1 MSKRIIFVEPILYFF
16 VTKPKLNL
24 SMKNHIPVKH
34 VLLSLKQGILLTSLI
49 FYTILNDLSAQCQF
63 TTTSG
68 NVTGQVS
75 FQSNQV
81 DFVSIDIDLDN
92 TCNAKFSFNIVSNTF
107 ATTCNFIEY
116 YRMDGSLM
124 ATEDRTTPGS
134 STFTFNNTHLDGKP
148 MARKGMYF
156 FFRAKSSSS
165 ATDFTAYKA
174 IFINSVRDRVGP
186 VFGTFPADVDRV
198 CTATSFAPAST
209 GGTPTATDACGTV
222 SNITNLDFNNL
233 SVRGQAYIPISGA
246 KICREI
252 LRTWRA
258 TDDSGNNTTQ
268 VQKIT
273 VYDNSAPVFKN
284 TIEGGTVITTSLV
297 NSSISFKNFNTA
309 QFPTTTT
316 GSYYQYQPAKVDC
329 ENAQNLTMPTGVPFL
344 PNATDNCGIIGQ
356 AVPFGFEDIGRG
368 NNPILPSFYNYDI
381 QRYWVVYDECGLE
394 SYARR
399 DYQVRD
405 EKSPVLSTTQSVY
418 KGLLAQLN
426 TSLSNGEKEK
436 LYEVIQLIREEG
448 CTFKFIP
455 TPFVSDNCSAN
466 TFITASYQVE
476 KYGTNN
482 TLTPFSTGNY
492 QIGQAIDLPGG
503 SRYLV
508 KIRFADPVGN
518 QTTLNMNVEVTY
530 RNVVVNCNNVSFK
543 PTITSNADQT
553 VNFLDL
559 VDVNAI
565 IQAAGDIVD
574 CAGNVNVFVRMKRLS
589 PANAPV
595 VVTPSFGLTASSLN
609 FIPLISPNDL
619 PKVSFNCNDI
629 NKSVDVQIEL
639 VDAATNQI
647 LANCIRPVE
656 AQKGTNQVVTASFA
670 VTPANAMASD
680 GKINILITNPTTQQY
695 DITWMGPVS
704 GSQINIPSN
713 FTIDNLPTGTYT
725 IGVKSSIFCEPTSF
739 TIEVGTKTPLNLGFV
754 CPTNVM
760 PGSPTVVQL
769 QVEGNFNNITELNFN
784 IIISGVANAV
794 LTTATAIGF
803 PQTSVNISNNN
814 AVIGFTWT
822 GAARNLTNQQ
832 RILSF
837 TVDIPA
843 SATVGSNLSVA
854 LLNGMVEQLTSSG
867 VRVNVPLQVATSCSI
882 FVGEN
887 QTPQNLNLGGA
898 LTFMGT
904 TTPIPGITATL
915 TRNGTSS
922 TTTTNAAG
930 LYSFTN
936 IPSNSN
942 VSVKLS
948 GMGFPNAIDL
958 QDIILLK
965 QIIAGFNLQ
974 NIGIVSPLQIVAADM
989 NRDGVVNVFDA
1000 IIIEQALVNIISGT
1014 SVFDVKGIERAWVFI
1029 RANQTLGL
1037 NTTIPTLDTVF
1048 TAANFMASANNIDYV
1063 GIKYGD
1069 LNRSALNSNR
1079 TNNLESRNA
1088 LLFQYSNKALKT
1100 GETYELVLSTSD
1112 KRAMAGL
1119 QMLLNFNTAFL
1130 RVKEVVAMN
1139 AISKGSFVTSTDNIN
1154 GKLPI
1159 LWTDLT
1165 DNTIAQGE
1173 DLIRITFEAVQDIQ
1187 NLGQFISLDVNN
1199 SQLFSQQEGVASVA
1213 LKAQE
1218 GATRSFVFL
1227 GAAPNP
1233 FQAETIIRFELPK
1246 NDQVVLTVWNTSGQ
1260 MVTRKTMNLEVGYN
1274 ELRISKAELN
1284 QGSGLYS
1291 YTITSSEGQFTGKL
1305 ISIE

>member
-1 MSKRIIFVEPILYFF
+1 MSKRIIFLEPILYFF

-24 SMKNHIPVKH
+24 SMKNHIPMKH
-34 VLLSLKQGILLTSLI
+34 VLLFLKQGILLTSLI
-49 FYTILNDLSAQCQF
+49 FSTFLNDLSAQCQF

-81 DFVSIDIDLDN
+81 DFVSLDIDLDN
-92 TCNAKFSFNIVSNTF
+92 TCNAKFSFATVSNTF
-107 ATTCNFIEY
+107 STTCNFIEY
-116 YRMDGSLM
+116 YNMAGTLI
-124 ATEDRTTPGS
+124 ATEDRTVSGS
-134 STFTFNNTHLDGKP
+134 STFTFNSTHLDGKP

-156 FFRAKSSSS
+156 FFRAKSSAS

-174 IFINSVRDRVGP
+174 VFISSVRDKIGP
-186 VFGTFPADVDRV
+186 VFGTFPSDVDRV
-198 CTATSFAPAST
+198 CTTSSFAPSAT

-233 SVRGQAYIPISGA
+233 AVRGQDYLPISGA

-273 VYDNSAPVFKN
+273 VYDSSAPVFQN
-284 TIEGGTVITTSLV
+284 TTEGGTIITTSLV
-297 NSSISFKNFNTA
+297 NSTISFKNFNTA

-316 GSYYQYQPAKVDC
+316 GSYYQYQSAKVDC
-329 ENAQNLTMPTGVPFL
+329 ENAQNLTMATGVTFL
-344 PNATDNCGIIGQ
+344 PNATDNCGIVGQ

-368 NNPILPSFYNYDI
+368 NNPILPNFYNYDI

-405 EKSPVLSTTQSVY
+405 EKSPMLSTTQSVY

-436 LYEVIQLIREEG
+436 LYEVTQLVREEG

-455 TPFVSDNCSAN
+455 TPVVSDNCAAN
-466 TFITASYQVE
+466 TFITANYQVE
-476 KYGTNN
+476 KYETDN
-482 TLTPFSTGNY
+482 TLMPFSSGSY

-518 QTTLNMNVEVTY
+518 QTTLNINIEVTY

-543 PTITSNADQT
+543 PTITSTANQA

-565 IQAAGDIVD
+565 VQAAGDIVD

-589 PANAPV
+589 PSNAPV
-595 VVTPSFGLTASSLN
+595 VTTPSFGLNANALN
-609 FIPLISPNDL
+609 FIPLISSNDL
-619 PKVSFNCNDI
+619 PKVDFNCEDI
-629 NKSVDVQIEL
+629 GKTVDVQIEL
-639 VDAATNQI
+639 VDAATMQV
-647 LANCIRPVE
+647 LATCTRPVE

-670 VTPANAMASD
+670 VTPATTMTSD

-704 GSQINIPSN
+704 GSQTNIPSN

-725 IGVKSSIFCEPTSF
+725 ISVKSSIFCEPTSF
-739 TIEVGTKTPLNLGFV
+739 TIEVGTKTPLNVGFV
-754 CPTNVM
+754 CPTNVL
-760 PGSPTVVQL
+760 PGSPTVIQL
-769 QVEGNFNNITELNFN
+769 QVEEDFNNITELNFN
-784 IIISGVANAV
+784 VLISGVSNAV
-794 LTTATAIGF
+794 LTTATAIDF
-803 PQTSVNISNNN
+803 PQTSVSVSNNN
-814 AVIGFTWT
+814 AVITFNWT

-837 TVDIPA
+837 TIDVPA
-843 SATVGSNLSVA
+843 SATVGSNLSVVI
-854 LLNGMVEQLTSSG
+854 LNGTVEQLTSTG

-904 TTPIPGITATL
+904 NTPVPGITATL
-915 TRNGTSS
+915 TTNGTTS
-922 TTTTNAAG
+922 TTTTNSAG
-930 LYSFTN
+930 IYSFAN
-936 IPSNSN
+936 IPSGANI
-942 VSVKLS
+942 SVKLS

-965 QIIAGFNLQ
+965 QIIAGFDLQ

-1000 IIIEQALVNIISGT
+1000 VIIEQALVNIISGT
-1014 SVFDVKGIERAWVFI
+1014 PVFDVKGIESAWAFI

-1037 NTTIPTLDTVF
+1037 NTTIPTLDTTF
-1048 TAANFMASANNIDYV
+1048 SATNFMASANNIDYV

-1069 LNRSALNSNR
+1069 LNRSALNE
-1079 TNNLESRNA
+1079 NNAINIESRNT
-1088 LLFQYSNKALKT
+1088 LLFQYNNKSLKA
-1100 GETYELVLSTSD
+1100 GEVYELILNAAD
-1112 KRAMAGL
+1112 QQLLAGL
-1119 QMLLNFNTAFL
+1119 QMLFNFNPAFL
-1130 RVKEVVAMN
+1130 QVKEVAAMN
-1139 AISKGSFVTSTDNIN
+1139 SLNKGSFVTALDNVN
-1154 GKLPI
+1154 GKLPL
-1159 LWTDLT
+1159 LWTDLSEQT
-1165 DNTIAQGE
+1165 VAKGE
-1173 DLIRITFEAVQDIQ
+1173 GLIRITLEAVQNIQ
-1187 NLGQFISLDVNN
+1187 NV
-1199 SQLFSQQEGVASVA
+1199 SQYIYLASKSSQAFSVQEGTKSLAMQA
-1213 LKAQE
+1213 AQE
-1218 GATRSFVFL
+1218 MTPAFVFL
-1227 GAAPNP
+1227 GVAPNP
-1233 FQAETIIRFELPK
+1233 FQDQALVRFELPK
-1246 NDQVVLTVWNTSGQ
+1246 NDQVILTVWNLSGQ
-1260 MVTRKTMNLEVGYN
+1260 IVSKKVMNLEAGYN
-1274 ELRISKAELN
+1274 ELSILRAELN
-1284 QGSGLYS
+1284 YGSGI
-1291 YTITSSEGQFTGKL
+1291 YTYTLTSSEGQFTGKL
-1305 ISIE
+1305 VSVE